1 MELSQDHQ
9 GIAWGHWLAQ
19 FDDKTAVEALVKALL
34 QPSNSI
40 NKALQDLIGR
50 RWLDTAEGKQLD
62 GIGEIVGLS
71 RSLVEYLPVTYFGFL
86 HQPNIGGFH
95 AARIK
100 RKHESLVTSSAYVLP
115 DQEYRT
121 MLYWKIG
128 INNGHGTTEEIIRSI
143 EQVFGATQVVVTNA
157 GGAHLHILISG
168 IADANHPLLNRLVE
182 FVPRAAGVGLSV
194 DVGGL
199 ETFGF
204 EEFGFAGF
212 DVGVIARTLL

>member
-1 MELSQDHQ
+1 M
-9 GIAWGHWLAQ
+9 AQ
-19 FDDKTAVEALVKALL
+19 FNEKTAIEALVKALL
-34 QPSNSI
+34 RPTNAI
-40 NKALQDLIGR
+40 NKALQDMIDR

-62 GIGEIVGLS
+62 GVGEIVGLS

-86 HQPNIGGFH
+86 HQPSIGGFH

-100 RKHESLVTSSAYVLP
+100 RKHEALATSSAYVLP
-115 DQEYRT
+115 DHEYRT

-128 INNGHGTTEEIIRSI
+128 INNGHGTVEEIIQSL
-143 EQVFGATQVVVTNA
+143 EQIFGATQVVVTNA
-157 GGAHLHILISG
+157 GGANLHILISG
-168 IADANHPLLNRLVE
+168 IADQNHPLLSRIVE

-194 DVGGL
+194 DIGGL

-212 DVGVIARTLL
+212 DVGVIARVLL

>member
-1 MELSQDHQ
+1 MDLQQDHQ

-19 FDDKTAVEALVKALL
+19 FNEKTAIEALVKALL
-34 QPSNSI
+34 RPTNAI
-40 NKALQDLIGR
+40 NKALQDLIDR

-62 GIGEIVGLS
+62 GVCEIVGLS

-86 HQPNIGGFH
+86 HQPSIGGFH

-100 RKHESLVTSSAYVLP
+100 RKHEALATSSAYVLP
-115 DQEYRT
+115 DHEYRT

-128 INNGHGTTEEIIRSI
+128 INNGHGTVEEIIQSL
-143 EQVFGATQVVVTNA
+143 EQIFGATQVVVTNA
-157 GGAHLHILISG
+157 GGANLHILISG
-168 IADANHPLLNRLVE
+168 IADQNHPLLSRIVE

-194 DVGGL
+194 DIGGL

-204 EEFGFAGF
+204 KEFGFAGF
-212 DVGVIARTLL
+212 GVGVIARGLL

>member
-1 MELSQDHQ
+1 MDLQQDHQ

-19 FDDKTAVEALVKALL
+19 FNEKTAIEALVKALL
-34 QPSNSI
+34 RPTNAI
-40 NKALQDLIGR
+40 NRALQDLIDR

-62 GIGEIVGLS
+62 GVGEIVGLS

-86 HQPNIGGFH
+86 HQPSIGGFY

-100 RKHESLVTSSAYVLP
+100 RKHEALATSSAYVLP
-115 DQEYRT
+115 DHEYRT

-128 INNGHGTTEEIIRSI
+128 INNGHGTTEEIIQSL
-143 EQVFGATQVVVTNA
+143 EQIFGATRVVVTNA
-157 GGAHLHILISG
+157 GGANLHILISG
-168 IADANHPLLNRLVE
+168 IADQNHPLLSRIVE

-194 DVGGL
+194 DIGGL

-204 EEFGFAGF
+204 KEFGFAGF
-212 DVGVIARTLL
+212 GVGVIARGLL